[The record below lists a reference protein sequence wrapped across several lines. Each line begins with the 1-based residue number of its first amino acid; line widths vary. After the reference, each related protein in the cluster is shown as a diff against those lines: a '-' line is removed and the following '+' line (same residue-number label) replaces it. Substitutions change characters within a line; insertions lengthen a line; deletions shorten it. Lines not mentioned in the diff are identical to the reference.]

1 MLLIIKIATAEDG
14 PTPDYETRLALVKL
28 LLETAMYDEAFTVLN
43 GLIEENDQ
51 VPDTLYLFGWANY
64 IAAEEVDENAPN
76 ADEERREQL
85 ENAREALNACVK
97 VRWAKDKGA
106 RRTQDRTKDKG
117 ELGTNLDFISLRL
130 STLLF

>member
-1 MLLIIKIATAEDG
+1 M
-14 PTPDYETRLALVKL
+14 KL
-28 LLETAMYDEAFTVLN
+28 LLETALYDEAFTVLN

-76 ADEERREQL
+76 AEEERREQL

-97 VRWAKDKGA
+97 VRQRGT
-106 RRTQDRTKDKG
+106 RRRRQ
-117 ELGTNLDFISLRL
+117 
-130 STLLF
+130 STMQVNPGKTRFLTWIFFFYLF